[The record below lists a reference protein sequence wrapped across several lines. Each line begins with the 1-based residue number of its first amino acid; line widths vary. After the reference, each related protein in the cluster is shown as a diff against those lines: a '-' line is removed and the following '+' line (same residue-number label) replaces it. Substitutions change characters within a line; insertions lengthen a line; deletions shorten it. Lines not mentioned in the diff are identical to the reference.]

1 MTTILDKR
9 IINLA
14 SSHGTK
20 QNGSKNSNINFFF
33 PSLLRAENAIAYT
46 EIGVVS
52 AEIPVSFY
60 TINDY
65 NNTFNF
71 THKKDGQ
78 VVFTPAS
85 VLITQGNYTATTLIT
100 ELLRA
105 INDVIISVE
114 TYLTIQIDRTTGRLT
129 WAIPINTTLLAM
141 TIETSSIYS
150 TLGFSDSIATSVLIE
165 ENIVPVTAP
174 YPLNLLGVNKINIGS
189 NNLATYNYD
198 SGSSGFS
205 NVLSSIEVDAP
216 PYGII
221 LYKNNSLTYNILR
234 VPELDGFSIELK
246 DVNGNFIDFNN
257 QEWTITLGM
266 NIHRYMPSLSQ
277 TSFSDV
283 LGIKSPEPPIPLGGS
298 APLRTP
304 PTASGIAPKKKE
316 EPLIKNDLDLLTMP
330 LR

>member
-14 SSHGTK
+14 SIHGTK
-20 QNGSKNSNINFFF
+20 QNGYKNSNVNFFF
-33 PSLLRAENAIAYT
+33 PSLLRGEKDIQYV
-46 EIGVVS
+46 EVGVIS

-60 TINDY
+60 TINEY

-85 VLITQGNYTATTLIT
+85 VQITQGNYTATTIIT

-114 TYLTIQIDRTTGRLT
+114 TYLTIQIDRTNGRLT

-141 TIETSSIYS
+141 TIENSSIYS
-150 TLGFSDSIATSVLIE
+150 TLGFSAEISTSILIE
-165 ENIVPVTAP
+165 ENIVPITAP
-174 YPLNLLGVNKINIGS
+174 FPLNLLGINKVNIGS

-205 NVLSSIEVDAP
+205 NILASIENDAQ

-221 LYKNNSLTYNILR
+221 LYKNASLTYNILR
-234 VPELDGFSIELK
+234 VPELDGFSIEIK

-257 QEWTITLGM
+257 VDWTITLGM
-266 NIHRYMPSLSQ
+266 NIYRHMPSFSQ
-277 TSFSDV
+277 SSFSDV
-283 LGIKSPEPPIPLGGS
+283 LGIKPPVPVKTPSP
-298 APLRTP
+298 
-304 PTASGIAPKKKE
+304 KKE

>member
-14 SSHGTK
+14 SSHGQK
-20 QNGSKNSNINFFF
+20 QNGSLNSNINFFF
-33 PSLLRAENAIAYT
+33 PSLLRGEREIAYT
-46 EIGVVS
+46 EIGVIS

-60 TINDY
+60 TINEY

-85 VLITQGNYTATTLIT
+85 VLITQGNYTSTTLIT

-105 INDVIISVE
+105 INTVIVSLE
-114 TYLTIQIDRTTGRLT
+114 TYLTIQIDRTTGKLT
-129 WAIPINTTLLAM
+129 WTIPINTTLLAM
-141 TIETSSIYS
+141 TINSGSIYT
-150 TLGFSDSIATSVLIE
+150 TLGFSDIIATSVLIE
-165 ENIVPVTAP
+165 EDNAITAP
-174 YPLNLLGVNKINIGS
+174 FPLNLLGVNKINIGS

-198 SGSSGFS
+198 SGASGFS
-205 NVLSSIEVDAP
+205 NILASIEVDSP

-246 DVNGNFIDFNN
+246 DTNGNYIDFNN
-257 QEWTITLGM
+257 QDWSITLGM
-266 NIHRYMPSLSQ
+266 NIHRSMPSFSQ
-277 TSFSDV
+277 SSFSDV
-283 LGIKSPEPPIPLGGS
+283 LGIKPPSPPETKTVAEPE
-298 APLRTP
+298 
-304 PTASGIAPKKKE
+304 PKKKE
-316 EPLIKNDLDLLTMP
+316 EPIIKNDLDLLTLP

>member
-14 SSHGTK
+14 SIHGTK
-20 QNGSKNSNINFFF
+20 QNGYKNSNVNFFF
-33 PSLLRAENAIAYT
+33 PSLLRGEKDIQYV
-46 EIGVVS
+46 EVGVVS

-60 TINDY
+60 TINEY

-71 THKKDGQ
+71 TYKLDGDI
-78 VVFTPAS
+78 VFTPAA
-85 VLITQGNYTATTLIT
+85 VPITLGNYTATTIIT

-105 INDVIISVE
+105 INDVIMSVE
-114 TYLTIQIDRTTGRLT
+114 TYLTIQIDRTNGRLT
-129 WAIPINTTLLAM
+129 WTIPINTTLLAM
-141 TIETSSIYS
+141 TIETGSIYS
-150 TLGFSDSIATSVLIE
+150 TLGFSDSIATSVLLE
-165 ENIVPVTAP
+165 EDNSITAP
-174 YPLNLLGVNKINIGS
+174 FPLNLLGVNKINIGS

-205 NVLSSIEVDAP
+205 NILASIENDAQ

-257 QEWTITLGM
+257 QDWTITLGM
-266 NIHRYMPSLSQ
+266 NIYRHMPSFSQ
-277 TSFSDV
+277 SSFSDV
-283 LGIKSPEPPIPLGGS
+283 LGIKAPSVPP
-298 APLRTP
+298 P
-304 PTASGIAPKKKE
+304 PTPKKE